1 MRYDTGVFSLAYA
14 GSVRYYAA
22 MLACRRV
29 VVHTAERRKK
39 TPWCAH
45 HCRVIGANGEQTL
58 TLPLVKPASGA
69 VNTLEISEH
78 GDWRRTHWGAVFS
91 AYGKSPFFEYIAD
104 DLEAIY
110 NDTSITILADFNI
123 AIHRLVIDFLD
134 LPIDV
139 EYVDELP
146 EMSEGVVDL
155 RGKVGMSSADG
166 LDWIADESY
175 WQVWQDRHGF
185 RPDQSIFDLL
195 MTNGRE
201 ALFIL
206 ERMIK

>member
-1 MRYDTGVFSLAYA
+1 MYAHKKVVELLRILGIDPGYAIVGYGILDYNANHFDVVGFGAITTGADMSFSK
-14 GSVRYYAA
+14 R
-22 MLACRRV
+22 
-29 VVHTAERRKK
+29 
-39 TPWCAH
+39 
-45 HCRVIGANGEQTL
+45 
-58 TLPLVKPASGA
+58 
-69 VNTLEISEH
+69 
-78 GDWRRTHWGAVFS
+78 
-91 AYGKSPFFEYIAD
+91 
-104 DLEAIY
+104 LEAIY
-110 NDTSITILADFNI
+110 NDTSITSLADFNI
-123 AIHRLVIDFLD
+123 AIHRLVFDFLD